1 MDDTNIQYLVSL
13 LGPDL
18 VCIRSVLSPY
28 VRSVLSPY
36 VRSVLGTGI
45 LFVLDPYWVDVR
57 PILRGRGGGL
67 WVQIMENEFKCLT
80 DKGVSKVVIL
90 VKSL

>member
-1 MDDTNIQYLVSL
+1 M
-13 LGPDL
+13 
-18 VCIRSVLSPY
+18 
-28 VRSVLSPY
+28 
-36 VRSVLGTGI
+36 
-45 LFVLDPYWVDVR
+45 DVR
-57 PILRGRGGGL
+57 PILRGQGGGL